1 MLQVTIDTDVA
12 AELITTA
19 EAKQYIKENYTAGA
33 DATLIAEDTL
43 IDAMVAAARI
53 ACENFCNSTFKQKT
67 LVAWWD
73 TLWQQREFTL
83 PYGPHVSIS
92 LVQSVDAE
100 GDKTTLTLNTDYYK
114 RGIKDLII
122 TVNQVT
128 SAPITAIFG
137 GDPISQLEV
146 TYIAGYASGEEPIA
160 VIQAMYDIILQ
171 LYIRLAN
178 DESGVDLTSMD
189 IVSKNAQ
196 IFLTP
201 YKRTAI

>member
-19 EAKQYIKENYTAGA
+19 QAKQYIKETYTAGA
-33 DATLIAEDTL
+33 DATLIAEDAL
-43 IDAMVAAARI
+43 IDAMVSSARI
-53 ACENFCNSTFKQKT
+53 ACENYCNSTFKQKT
-67 LVAWWD
+67 LIAWWD
-73 TLWQQREFTL
+73 SLWNQREFTL

-92 LVQSVDAE
+92 TVKTVDAE

-114 RGIKDLII
+114 RGIKDLIL

-146 TYIAGYASGEEPIA
+146 TYIAGYASGKEPKA

-171 LYIRLAN
+171 LYIRLDN
-178 DESGVDLTSMD
+178 NESDVDLSSMD
-189 IVSKNAQ
+189 IVSRNAQ
-196 IFLTP
+196 IMLTP